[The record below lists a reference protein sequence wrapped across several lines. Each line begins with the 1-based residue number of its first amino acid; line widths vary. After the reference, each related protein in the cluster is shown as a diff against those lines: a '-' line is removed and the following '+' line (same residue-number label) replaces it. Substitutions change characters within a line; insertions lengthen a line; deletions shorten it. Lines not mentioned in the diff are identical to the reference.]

1 LNQGANSRQKDTF
14 TDLWNLILS
23 KSKSSNTEEKKEAIE
38 LIFNNYSDLPQDEAI
53 NLLITLIDP
62 RECEEIRIYVAELI
76 TKKEFK
82 IPTPFYLRI
91 ISKLSVDPSE
101 NVKSI
106 IKNIQI
112 GNLYYDLLK
121 DINNFNEKLMKSL
134 SLGQNMVKMAEFGK
148 QLADLMQR
156 VSNAFSFPAE
166 VIRQVTSPFSLL
178 NQYFEALNNLGG
190 AIEKYRSLV
199 DQKFVIPREY
209 SESIISNL
217 QTFARETAKEQLEKE
232 KLEDIDQLISEL
244 VSHAESLPIFK
255 DKKSILLEGISV
267 FSNQKN
273 YRAAFLT
280 LLNVVEGVI
289 RNLFTMQ
296 GLGGTDQSLIPM
308 VEKLKDERWISDT
321 TENLIKALGRNTAY
335 HSLLGDYDQFPEIT
349 SQLVL
354 FCLLKIARDF
364 IYFKVLRMCLNKIIK
379 SFHRY
384 SGYTMEELLAKTSKK
399 EVIHVVPE
407 HHGKKIIIKITLFKR
422 DYFEFLSTGPGWDTI
437 ELISQQFS

>member
-1 LNQGANSRQKDTF
+1 LNQGANSRQKDTS

-23 KSKSSNTEEKKEAIE
+23 KSKSSNIEEKREAIE
-38 LIFNNYSDLPQDEAI
+38 LIFNNYSELPQDEAT

-76 TKKEFK
+76 SKKEPK

-106 IKNIQI
+106 VKNIQI
-112 GNLYYDLLK
+112 GNLYSDLLK
-121 DINNFNEKLMKSL
+121 DINNFNEKLMESL
-134 SLGQNMVKMAEFGK
+134 SFGQNMVKIAGFGK
-148 QLADLMQR
+148 QLADLTQR
-156 VSNAFSFPAE
+156 VSKAFSFPAE

-209 SESIISNL
+209 SEIIISDL
-217 QTFARETAKEQLEKE
+217 QTLARETAKEQLEKE

-244 VSHAESLPIFK
+244 VSYAESLPIFK

-308 VEKLKDERWISDT
+308 VEKLKDEKWISDT
-321 TENLIKALGRNTAY
+321 TENLVKALGRNTAY
-335 HSLLGDYDQFPEIT
+335 HSFLGDYDQFPEIT

-379 SFHRY
+379 SFQRY
-384 SGYTMEELLAKTSKK
+384 SGLTMEELLAKTSKK
-399 EVIHVVPE
+399 EGIHVVFE

-422 DYFEFLSTGPGWDTI
+422 DYFEFLSTGPGWDTV
-437 ELISQQFS
+437 ELI

>member
-1 LNQGANSRQKDTF
+1 LNQGANSRQKDTS

-23 KSKSSNTEEKKEAIE
+23 KSKGSNIEEKREAIE
-38 LIFNNYSDLPQDEAI
+38 LIFNNYSDLPQDEAT

-76 TKKEFK
+76 SKMEPK

-106 IKNIQI
+106 VKNIQI
-112 GNLYYDLLK
+112 GNLYSDLLK
-121 DINNFNEKLMKSL
+121 DINNFNEKLMESL
-134 SLGQNMVKMAEFGK
+134 SFGQNMVKMAEFGK
-148 QLADLMQR
+148 QLADLTQR
-156 VSNAFSFPAE
+156 VSKAFSFPAE

-209 SESIISNL
+209 SEIIISDL
-217 QTFARETAKEQLEKE
+217 QTLARETAKEQLEKE

-244 VSHAESLPIFK
+244 VSYAESLPIFK

-308 VEKLKDERWISDT
+308 VEKLKDEKWISDT
-321 TENLIKALGRNTAY
+321 TENLVKALGRNTAY
-335 HSLLGDYDQFPEIT
+335 HSFLGDYDQFPEIT

-379 SFHRY
+379 SFQRY
-384 SGYTMEELLAKTSKK
+384 SGLTMEELLAKTSKK
-399 EVIHVVPE
+399 EGIHVVFE

-422 DYFEFLSTGPGWDTI
+422 DYFEFLSTGPGWDTV
-437 ELISQQFS
+437 ELI

>member
-1 LNQGANSRQKDTF
+1 LNQGANSRQKDTS

-23 KSKSSNTEEKKEAIE
+23 KSKSSNIEEKREAIE
-38 LIFNNYSDLPQDEAI
+38 LIFNNYSDLPQDEAT

-76 TKKEFK
+76 SKKEPK

-106 IKNIQI
+106 VNNIQI
-112 GNLYYDLLK
+112 GNLYSDLLK
-121 DINNFNEKLMKSL
+121 DINNFNEKLMESL
-134 SLGQNMVKMAEFGK
+134 SFGQNMVKMAEFGK
-148 QLADLMQR
+148 QLADLTQR
-156 VSNAFSFPAE
+156 VSKAFSFPAE

-209 SESIISNL
+209 SEIIISDL
-217 QTFARETAKEQLEKE
+217 QTLARETAKEQLEKE

-244 VSHAESLPIFK
+244 VSYAESLPIFK

-321 TENLIKALGRNTAY
+321 TENLVKALGRNTAY
-335 HSLLGDYDQFPEIT
+335 HSFLGDYDQFPEIT

-379 SFHRY
+379 SFQRY
-384 SGYTMEELLAKTSKK
+384 SGLTMEELLAKTSKK
-399 EVIHVVPE
+399 EGIHVVFE
-407 HHGKKIIIKITLFKR
+407 HHGTKIIIKITLFKR
-422 DYFEFLSTGPGWDTI
+422 DYFEFLSTGPGWDTV
-437 ELISQQFS
+437 ELI

>member
-1 LNQGANSRQKDTF
+1 LNQGANSRQKDTS

-23 KSKSSNTEEKKEAIE
+23 KSKSSNIEEKREAIE
-38 LIFNNYSDLPQDEAI
+38 LIFNNYSELPQDEAT

-76 TKKEFK
+76 SKKEPK

-106 IKNIQI
+106 VKNIQI
-112 GNLYYDLLK
+112 GNLYSDLLK
-121 DINNFNEKLMKSL
+121 DINNFNEKLMESL
-134 SLGQNMVKMAEFGK
+134 SFGQNMVKMAEFGK
-148 QLADLMQR
+148 QLADLTQR
-156 VSNAFSFPAE
+156 VSKAFSFPAE

-209 SESIISNL
+209 SEIIISDL
-217 QTFARETAKEQLEKE
+217 QTLARETAKEQLEKE

-244 VSHAESLPIFK
+244 VSYAESLPIFK

-308 VEKLKDERWISDT
+308 VEKLKDEKWISDT
-321 TENLIKALGRNTAY
+321 TENLVKALGRNTAY
-335 HSLLGDYDQFPEIT
+335 HSFLGDYDQFPEIT

-379 SFHRY
+379 SFQRY
-384 SGYTMEELLAKTSKK
+384 SGLTMEELLAKTSKK
-399 EVIHVVPE
+399 EGIHVVFE

-422 DYFEFLSTGPGWDTI
+422 DYFEFLSTGPGWDTV
-437 ELISQQFS
+437 ELI

>member
-121 DINNFNEKLMKSL
+121 DINTFNEKLMKTL
-134 SLGQNMVKMAEFGK
+134 SLDQNMVKMAEFGK

-166 VIRQVTSPFSLL
+166 IIRQVTSPFSLL

-267 FSNQKN
+267 FSN
-273 YRAAFLT
+273 
-280 LLNVVEGVI
+280 
-289 RNLFTMQ
+289 
-296 GLGGTDQSLIPM
+296 
-308 VEKLKDERWISDT
+308 
-321 TENLIKALGRNTAY
+321 
-335 HSLLGDYDQFPEIT
+335 
-349 SQLVL
+349 
-354 FCLLKIARDF
+354 
-364 IYFKVLRMCLNKIIK
+364 
-379 SFHRY
+379 
-384 SGYTMEELLAKTSKK
+384 
-399 EVIHVVPE
+399 
-407 HHGKKIIIKITLFKR
+407 
-422 DYFEFLSTGPGWDTI
+422 
-437 ELISQQFS
+437 

>member
-1 LNQGANSRQKDTF
+1 LNQGANSRQKDTS

-23 KSKSSNTEEKKEAIE
+23 KSKGSNIEEKREAIE
-38 LIFNNYSDLPQDEAI
+38 LIFNNYSDLPQDEAT

-76 TKKEFK
+76 SKKEPK

-106 IKNIQI
+106 VKNIQI
-112 GNLYYDLLK
+112 GNLYSDLLK
-121 DINNFNEKLMKSL
+121 DINNFNEKLMESL
-134 SLGQNMVKMAEFGK
+134 SFGQNMVKMAEFGK
-148 QLADLMQR
+148 QLADLTQR
-156 VSNAFSFPAE
+156 VSKAFSFPAE

-209 SESIISNL
+209 SEIIISDL
-217 QTFARETAKEQLEKE
+217 QTLARETAKEQLEKE

-244 VSHAESLPIFK
+244 VSYAESLPIFK

-308 VEKLKDERWISDT
+308 VEKLKDEKWISDT
-321 TENLIKALGRNTAY
+321 TENLVKALGRNTAY
-335 HSLLGDYDQFPEIT
+335 HSFLGDYDQFPEIT

-379 SFHRY
+379 SFQRY
-384 SGYTMEELLAKTSKK
+384 SGLTMEELLAKTSKK
-399 EVIHVVPE
+399 EGIHVVFE

-422 DYFEFLSTGPGWDTI
+422 DYFEFLSTGPGWDNV
-437 ELISQQFS
+437 ELI

>member
-1 LNQGANSRQKDTF
+1 LNQGANSRQKDTS

-23 KSKSSNTEEKKEAIE
+23 KSKSSNIEEKREAIE
-38 LIFNNYSDLPQDEAI
+38 LIFNNYSDLPQDEAT

-76 TKKEFK
+76 SKKEPK
-82 IPTPFYLRI
+82 IPTHFYLRI

-106 IKNIQI
+106 VKNIQI
-112 GNLYYDLLK
+112 GNLYSDLLK
-121 DINNFNEKLMKSL
+121 DINNFNEKLMESL
-134 SLGQNMVKMAEFGK
+134 SFGQNMVKMAEFGK
-148 QLADLMQR
+148 QLADLTQR
-156 VSNAFSFPAE
+156 VSKAFSFPAE
-166 VIRQVTSPFSLL
+166 VIGQVTSPFSLL

-209 SESIISNL
+209 SEIIISDL
-217 QTFARETAKEQLEKE
+217 QTLARETAKEQLEKE
-232 KLEDIDQLISEL
+232 KLEDVDQLISEL
-244 VSHAESLPIFK
+244 VSYAESLPIFK

-308 VEKLKDERWISDT
+308 VEKLKDEKWISDT
-321 TENLIKALGRNTAY
+321 TENLVKALGRNTAY
-335 HSLLGDYDQFPEIT
+335 HSFLGDYDQFPEIT

-379 SFHRY
+379 NFQSH
-384 SGYTMEELLAKTSKK
+384 SGFTMEELLAKTSKK
-399 EVIHVVPE
+399 EGIHVVFE

-422 DYFEFLSTGPGWDTI
+422 DYFEFLSTGPGWDTV
-437 ELISQQFS
+437 ELI